1 MTNQFESPAQAQFIN
16 TYVPIPFQEMM
27 QAGAAKQER
36 YEQGQARA
44 DALVDQY
51 ANIKVA
57 PIDVATKNIKIKQI
71 NDEISNLVDQHPDLS
86 SYEFRRKLNRYQRDI
101 ASDSWWNAAQGN
113 VKPYE
118 ELVKSLAEGR
128 QKNVNYNTRQ
138 REQYFK
144 MLHEKG
150 TQGLLD
156 EGLNNGSIVD
166 PGAIDYN
173 DFNKYIDDS
182 LGKVKESGA
191 LNQFYDES
199 GMKITKGNERV
210 TMNALRNAAKSEMDS
225 FYASNAGK
233 NFVNYLA
240 ASKNDNL
247 TMEDLEKG
255 YNNLIEQRAD
265 KFVHGTSTNK
275 VDYDEGY
282 SKKLKEDKFSDFD
295 LTGEAV
301 GTGSNIP
308 DYSKYANP
316 ILSGNSGPGTNSPSA
331 MSPVMSSSTNKKP
344 YDVGKVGVE
353 NPQMAKRIGK
363 IQGKYNLDKDKSI
376 TSINN
381 NLNYWLGPQFN
392 NYNILKASDAK
403 ELSNRYFSNLQAVQI
418 YDTDGNLLSGDK
430 RKTLTEGS
438 KDLSIGSI
446 VVDPKSKGENA
457 YFSSIITKSDGTTQ
471 QINLALPRQL
481 RGAGKMIAKLE
492 KLKNDAILE
501 GKSQKDS
508 ENLGNGYTMDTE
520 ITYEEAKTKDGFVM
534 LPSVVQTTKDNTG
547 KVVRTTGKIPYEEYK
562 SMTEDE
568 LMKQLNDIHKK

>member
-118 ELVKSLAEGR
+118 ELVKALAEGR

-166 PGAIDYN
+166 PGAIDYA
-173 DFNKYIDDS
+173 DFNKYIDES
-182 LGKVKESGA
+182 LGKVKESGV
-191 LNQFYDES
+191 LNQFYDET
-199 GMKITKGNERV
+199 GMKVTRGNERV
-210 TMNALRNAAKSEMDS
+210 TMNALRNAAKSEMAS

-255 YNNLIEQRAD
+255 YNDLIEQRAD

-308 DYSKYANP
+308 DYSKYNAMNLP
-316 ILSGNSGPGTNSPSA
+316 DFKEMSLYAMATLEGQQVNLPNSTVSLKSP
-331 MSPVMSSSTNKKP
+331 
-344 YDVGKVGVE
+344 E
-353 NPQMAKRIGK
+353 MAKRIGTV
-363 IQGKYNLDKDKSI
+363 QGKHSIDKDIAIKAL
-376 TSINN
+376 NA

-392 NYNILKASDAK
+392 NYNVLKASDAK
-403 ELSNRYFSNLQAVQI
+403 ELSTRYFTNLQAVQI
-418 YDTDGNLLSGDK
+418 YDTKGNLLSGDK
-430 RKTLTEGS
+430 RKKLTEGS
-438 KDLSIGSI
+438 KDLAIGSI

-457 YFSSIITKSDGTTQ
+457 YFSSTITKSDGTTEQ
-471 QINLALPRQL
+471 VNLALPRQL

-492 KLKNDAILE
+492 KLKNDAILN

-520 ITYEEAKTKDGFVM
+520 VIYDEAKTKDGFVM

-547 KVVRTTGKIPYEEYK
+547 KVVRITGKIPYEEYK

-568 LMKQLNDIHKK
+568 LMKQLNDIHRK